1 MDTLTIAGLGKAF
14 GSQSVL
20 DDLSF
25 SVPEGSI
32 YGFIGK
38 NGSGKTTTMK
48 IVLGLLPADAGEI
61 SVCGEK
67 VHYGDTRTNR
77 FIGYLP
83 DVPEFYGFMTA
94 KEYLSQAYRLDQR
107 INSKLEQVASLN
119 ELATKCTST
128 LTGMPRNPNRSTST
142 MADAVGKIIDLQAEI
157 NRDIDR
163 LVDLKRE
170 MVTVIKAVGNTEHQ
184 TLLELRYLCFR
195 TWEQIA
201 VDMGYSIQH
210 IYRLREKAYDEI
222 RVPTER

>member
-1 MDTLTIAGLGKAF
+1 
-14 GSQSVL
+14 
-20 DDLSF
+20 
-25 SVPEGSI
+25 
-32 YGFIGK
+32 
-38 NGSGKTTTMK
+38 
-48 IVLGLLPADAGEI
+48 
-61 SVCGEK
+61 
-67 VHYGDTRTNR
+67 
-77 FIGYLP
+77 
-83 DVPEFYGFMTA
+83 MTA
-94 KEYLSQAYRLDQR
+94 KDYLGQAYRLDQR

-184 TLLELRYLCFR
+184 TLLELRYLCFK

-201 VDMGYSIQH
+201 VDMGYTTRNIH
-210 IYRLREKAYDEI
+210 LLHKKALEMI
-222 RVPTER
+222 AVP

>member
-1 MDTLTIAGLGKAF
+1 
-14 GSQSVL
+14 
-20 DDLSF
+20 
-25 SVPEGSI
+25 
-32 YGFIGK
+32 
-38 NGSGKTTTMK
+38 
-48 IVLGLLPADAGEI
+48 
-61 SVCGEK
+61 
-67 VHYGDTRTNR
+67 
-77 FIGYLP
+77 
-83 DVPEFYGFMTA
+83 MTV
-94 KEYLSQAYRLDQR
+94 KEYLGQAYRLDQR

-128 LTGMPRNPNRSTST
+128 LTGMPRNPNRGTST
-142 MADAVGKIIDLQAEI
+142 MADAVCKIVDLQAEI
-157 NRDIDR
+157 NSDIDR

-170 MVTVIKAVGNTEHQ
+170 MVRMIKAVDNTEYQ